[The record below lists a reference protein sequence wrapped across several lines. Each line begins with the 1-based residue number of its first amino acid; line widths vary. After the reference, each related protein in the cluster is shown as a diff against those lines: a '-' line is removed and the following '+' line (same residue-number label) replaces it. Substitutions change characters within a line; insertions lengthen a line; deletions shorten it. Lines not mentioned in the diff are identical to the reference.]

1 MARGLL
7 AGHLAASPA
16 DERVTLVET
25 LGEGLSGEDAGFL
38 VSLAT
43 DRSERL
49 RKVAAQRLARLGRA
63 GNDPL
68 AGEAASMFEL
78 ATELVAL
85 QRCDRDDKPE
95 GCVLSSRAVVT
106 YVLGGTAQDSTAI
119 SAMDVGA
126 RRLSRRRSRPWQR
139 TGRCFCWACPERQS
153 PGCRNILPRPSLAT
167 ARWWC
172 NAPRARTR
180 T

>member
-1 MARGLL
+1 MAETWLDHPRPERLERFGRFHAEDPAVARGLL

-49 RKVAAQRLARLGRA
+49 RKVAAQRLARLRRA

-85 QRCDRDDKPE
+85 QRRDRDDKPE

-119 SAMDVGA
+119 SAKDVGA

-139 TGRCFCWACPERQS
+139 TGRMWT
-153 PGCRNILPRPSLAT
+153 G
-167 ARWWC
+167 RW
-172 NAPRARTR
+172 R
-180 T
+180 